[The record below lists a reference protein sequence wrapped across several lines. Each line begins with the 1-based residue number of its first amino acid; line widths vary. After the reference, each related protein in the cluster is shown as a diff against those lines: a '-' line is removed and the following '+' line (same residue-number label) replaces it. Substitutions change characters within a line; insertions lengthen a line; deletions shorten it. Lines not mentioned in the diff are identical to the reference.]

1 MSNVEYRYFIL
12 EGLGIARLE
21 KGKYSLDSKEFY
33 IDGAWIE
40 NDKLN
45 LQLNDCIMDYGDSR
59 WYEYDDISE
68 EEAYAYIEK
77 EIANKK

>member
-12 EGLGIARLE
+12 KGLWIARLE
-21 KGKYSLDSKEFY
+21 KGKYSLDSKQFY
-33 IDGAWIE
+33 IDGAWVE
-40 NDKLN
+40 NDDLN

-68 EEAYAYIEK
+68 EEAYAYIKK
-77 EIANKK
+77 EIANNK